1 MTDTQHSQ
9 EKEALED
16 AANRLLTYPGIG
28 QVATLAYTETTD
40 WITHDDGSVTGTNY
54 GNGVKWSANALAAF
68 AMWTAAQQ
76 PAPPV
81 SPPPPPPPSGTGGSP
96 NFKFATGFG
105 LMPADYTDH
114 PSMPAPLASFDDP
127 NTGASIQRLTDAS
140 KFGTS
145 GAAFPSLKI
154 MYSQFAPDSSDGKYL
169 FAEDPNGNLY
179 VANAAAGALIAP
191 ANTTENHSPRWD
203 YSGNAPSVFY
213 RTGMYDGKL
222 YAHDV
227 ATGKETIVH
236 DFSDLIAKYA
246 PANGIFMDGHA
257 DTDDKSR
264 LFPIQILCFDPS
276 GGSWYALALALYDRA
291 QDKVVGVID
300 ATNVPTDPADPKHPL
315 GDIHSAP
322 FSLSRD
328 GKYVAV
334 QWSAPASGSPLVD
347 TTRDGAHCYAIT
359 FDAAGN
365 PTGID
370 IANGKRV
377 NPSGGAHMCWAY
389 GADGKCYYVVQNT
402 KTDWFEAVDPAIGI
416 GPRSGDSTQN
426 LTIKIVN
433 NGTIGW
439 HSQVHFSAPYRGPK
453 GYVAMLFD
461 GPGQYDATEP
471 GSNQTYVFPIAAGS
485 TPLRIAPTYHTN
497 PGTGKSGDNYDD
509 QHYGAF
515 SQDGMRFYWASNWC
529 NDAGQR
535 DVFVIDL
542 PDGWQSHV

>member
-1 MTDTQHSQ
+1 MVDVQHSQ

-28 QVATLAYTETTD
+28 QVATLAYTEITD

-68 AMWTAAQQ
+68 AMWVAAQQ
-76 PAPPV
+76 APPV
-81 SPPPPPPPSGTGGSP
+81 SPPPPPPSGTGGSP
-96 NFKFATGFG
+96 NFKYATGFG
-105 LMPADYTDH
+105 IMPPDYADH

-127 NTGASIQRLTDAS
+127 NTGAAIQRLTDAS
-140 KFGTS
+140 QFGTS

-154 MYSQFAPDSSDGKYL
+154 MYSQFAPDSSDGKYVL
-169 FAEDPNGNLY
+169 AEDPNGNLY
-179 VANAAAGALIAP
+179 AADAKTGALVSALHV
-191 ANTTENHSPRWD
+191 TENRSPRWD
-203 YSGNAPSVFY
+203 YSGNAPSTLY
-213 RTGMYDGKL
+213 YTTMTGGQL
-222 YAHDV
+222 RARDV
-227 ATGKETIVH
+227 ATGADTLVH
-236 DFSDLIAKYA
+236 DFADMIAKYA
-246 PANGIFMDGHA
+246 PANGIFMDGHS
-257 DTDDKSR
+257 DTDDQSR

-334 QWSAPASGSPLVD
+334 QWSAPATGSPLVD
-347 TTRDGAHCYAIT
+347 TTRDGAHCYPIT
-359 FDAAGN
+359 FDASGN

-370 IANGKRV
+370 VANGKRV

-389 GADGKCYYVVQNT
+389 GADGKCYYVAQNT
-402 KTDWFEAVDPAIGI
+402 RTDWFEAVDPAVGI
-416 GPRSGDSTQN
+416 GPRAGDTTQD
-426 LTIKIVN
+426 LSIKIVN
-433 NGTIGW
+433 NVTLGW
-439 HSQVHFSAPYRGPK
+439 NCQVHFSAPYRGPL
-453 GYVAMLFD
+453 GYVGMLFD
-461 GPGQYDATEP
+461 APDDTEP
-471 GSNQTYVFPIAAGS
+471 GGNQTYVFALKAGA
-485 TPLRIAPTYHTN
+485 TPLRLGPTYHTN

-515 SQDGMRFYWASNWC
+515 SQDGSRFYWASNWR
-529 NDAGQR
+529 NDSGQR
-535 DVFVIDL
+535 DVFVLNL
-542 PDGWQSHV
+542 PADWQTGIP